1 MSVGLAVTKDEI
13 DARSGDISRAFQRL
27 FGDVVTLQQYLLS
40 TPTED
45 LIALGYTD
53 NEVAVLKTAFTDLT
67 ELANIWIGQA
77 ALAAPKDFRAF
88 VKQLWGVGAF

>member
-1 MSVGLAVTKDEI
+1 MSVGLAITKNEI
-13 DARSGDISRAFQRL
+13 DTRAGDISRQFQRS
-27 FGDVVTLQQYLLS
+27 FSDVVTLQQYLLA
-40 TPTED
+40 TPNQT
-45 LIALGYTD
+45 LIDLGYTD
-53 NEVAVLKTAFTDLT
+53 QEVATLKTAFTDLT

>member
-67 ELANIWIGQA
+67 ELANIWIGQS